1 MVLEIGI
8 YRGSHERNRERE
20 REGGG
25 KRRELAFF
33 MAFDEA
39 DDETYTDIGI

>member
-1 MVLEIGI
+1 M
-8 YRGSHERNRERE
+8 RERE
-20 REGGG
+20 TETETDGERGG
-25 KRRELAFF
+25 KRRELAFL

>member
-1 MVLEIGI
+1 MKET
-8 YRGSHERNRERE
+8 ERERE
-20 REGGG
+20 RGG

>member
-1 MVLEIGI
+1 M
-8 YRGSHERNRERE
+8 RERDRDRRRE
-20 REGGG
+20 RGG
-25 KRRELAFF
+25 KRRELAFL